1 MCGILKSFGIDFPS
15 NEYVQIIWEYF
26 NSQHNSVYF
35 DTNGLEDNSIHDTI
49 ELIMAVKEL
58 LLMHQ
63 QRLAMRQ
70 NLPDEYDF
78 TIFNTDTMNNSYN
91 DEMFYNFNSRQ
102 YLFFE
107 LINHWLQLK
116 TLNPIEVMKEMA
128 QHRD

>member
-1 MCGILKSFGIDFPS
+1 
-15 NEYVQIIWEYF
+15 
-26 NSQHNSVYF
+26 
-35 DTNGLEDNSIHDTI
+35 
-49 ELIMAVKEL
+49 MAVKEL

-78 TIFNTDTMNNSYN
+78 TIFNTDTINNSYN
-91 DEMFYNFNSRQ
+91 DEMFYNFNSCQ

-107 LINHWLQLK
+107 LINYWLQLK